1 MRQLKSI
8 VNIVRPKSFGIKSVS
23 RHHSLPSTRSGRK
36 MSAID
41 DNKDIGNKAGG
52 MPPGSSKRD
61 LLETV
66 NEEYTD
72 LN

>member
-1 MRQLKSI
+1 
-8 VNIVRPKSFGIKSVS
+8 
-23 RHHSLPSTRSGRK
+23 

-41 DNKDIGNKAGG
+41 DNKEKGSKVGG

-66 NEEYTD
+66 NEEYTE
-72 LN
+72 LNQLSHGGLFNDVTHGYPTSHDGEDTNQNKSAT